1 MVLIERDGAD
11 SPPSFYVVLTDHP
24 TAAFPLPELAD
35 SRQSENHI
43 LDSLASWLSDG
54 PSLSTERPAG
64 RKREGTS
71 FLWLDVPVHVALA
84 TAVSPR
90 LQIPSTPLDLLHVP
104 SHKCRLRLGSA
115 PSAGVFSRWVDWWL
129 GRLQPVP
136 QVGGLQLEYVLSFL
150 PAKYSCEASSYPCC
164 WVARRA
170 LWALSGSGPFPGG
183 IYTLCS
189 HSRTEHG
196 LVASLGVVPAGQGQR
211 RLYFQY
217 SLGSQSLHTKTP
229 LSSFSW

>member
-1 MVLIERDGAD
+1 MV
-11 SPPSFYVVLTDHP
+11 SPLNYLLWGWH
-24 TAAFPLPELAD
+24 
-35 SRQSENHI
+35 SENHI

-71 FLWLDVPVHVALA
+71 FLWLDAPVRVALA
-84 TAVSPR
+84 TAVSPS
-90 LQIPSTPLDLLHVP
+90 LQTPSTPLDLLRVP
-104 SHKCRLRLGSA
+104 SHKCWLRLGSA
-115 PSAGVFSRWVDWWL
+115 PSTGVFSQWVDWCWVASNRCPRL
-129 GRLQPVP
+129 GTCS
-136 QVGGLQLEYVLSFL
+136 LSMCFI
-150 PAKYSCEASSYPCC
+150 PAKYSCEASSHPCC

-183 IYTLCS
+183 SYTLCS
-189 HSRTEHG
+189 HSRTEHS

-211 RLYFQY
+211 HLYLVPQQKLGRVQH
-217 SLGSQSLHTKTP
+217 SLGSRALHTKTP